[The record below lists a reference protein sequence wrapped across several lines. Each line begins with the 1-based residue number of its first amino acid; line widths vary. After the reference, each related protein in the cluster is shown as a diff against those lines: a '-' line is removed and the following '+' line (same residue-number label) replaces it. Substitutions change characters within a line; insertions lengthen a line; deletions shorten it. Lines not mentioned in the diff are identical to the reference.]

1 MDKEIIVKVADSP
14 QSMEAIFEIRRT
26 VFVIEQSVSEEE
38 EYDEFESSST
48 HLFATC
54 DNQVVGTCRFRN
66 TSLGIKLERFAV
78 IKAYRAQSVG
88 ASLLKAALALV
99 DHDRMIYLHAQV
111 QVVEFYKKYGFAQV
125 GEQFEEAGIQ
135 HFKMIYSADNL
146 Q

>member
-14 QSMEAIFEIRRT
+14 ESMEAIFEVRRT

-66 TSLGIKLERFAV
+66 TTQGTKLERFAV
-78 IKAYRAQSVG
+78 LKAYRTRSVG
-88 ASLLKAALALV
+88 ASLLKAALAAV

-111 QVVEFYKKYGFAQV
+111 QVVEFYKKYGFSQIGA
-125 GEQFEEAGIQ
+125 QFEEAGIQ
-135 HFKMIYSADNL
+135 HFKMIYSTDDL

>member
-14 QSMEAIFEIRRT
+14 QSMEAIFGVRRE

-38 EYDEFESSST
+38 EYDEFETSST

-54 DNQVVGTCRFRN
+54 DNRVVGTCRYRN
-66 TSLGIKLERFAV
+66 TSQGTKLERFAV
-78 IKAYRAQSVG
+78 LKDYRTRSVG
-88 ASLLKAALALV
+88 ASLLLAALAAV
-99 DHDRMIYLHAQV
+99 DQSRLIYLHAQV

-135 HFKMIYSADNL
+135 HYKMEYSPQDS
-146 Q
+146 

>member
-14 QSMEAIFEIRRT
+14 QSMEAIFEVRRT

-135 HFKMIYSADNL
+135 HFKMIYSADDL

>member
-111 QVVEFYKKYGFAQV
+111 QVVEFYKKYGFAQE

>member
-14 QSMEAIFEIRRT
+14 ESMEAIFEVRRT

-54 DNQVVGTCRFRN
+54 DNLVVGTCRFRN
-66 TSLGIKLERFAV
+66 TSQGTKLERFAV
-78 IKAYRAQSVG
+78 LKAYRNQSVG
-88 ASLLKAALALV
+88 ASILRAALAAV
-99 DHDRMIYLHAQV
+99 DRNRAIYLHAQV
-111 QVVEFYKKYGFAQV
+111 QVVEFYKKYGFSKI
-125 GEQFEEAGIQ
+125 GNQFEEAGIQ
-135 HFKMIYSADNL
+135 HFKMIYSADDL

>member
-14 QSMEAIFEIRRT
+14 QSMEAIFGVRRE

-38 EYDEFESSST
+38 EYDEFETSST

-54 DNQVVGTCRFRN
+54 DNRVVGTCRYRN
-66 TSLGIKLERFAV
+66 TSQGTKLERFAV
-78 IKAYRAQSVG
+78 LKDYRTRSVG
-88 ASLLKAALALV
+88 ASLLLAALATV
-99 DHDRMIYLHAQV
+99 DQSRLIYLHAQV

-135 HFKMIYSADNL
+135 HYKMEYSPQDS
-146 Q
+146 

>member
-1 MDKEIIVKVADSP
+1 MDNEIIVKVADSP
-14 QSMEAIFEIRRT
+14 QSMEAIFEVRRT

-66 TSLGIKLERFAV
+66 TSYGIKLERFAV
-78 IKAYRAQSVG
+78 LNEYRTQYVG
-88 ASLLKAALALV
+88 ASLLKAALAAV

-111 QVVEFYKKYGFAQV
+111 QVVDFYKKYGFNPV
-125 GEQFEEAGIQ
+125 GDQFEEAGIQ
-135 HFKMIYSADNL
+135 HFKMIYSADDL

>member
-14 QSMEAIFEIRRT
+14 QSMEAIFGVRRE

-38 EYDEFESSST
+38 EYDEFETSST

-54 DNQVVGTCRFRN
+54 DNRVVGTCRYRN
-66 TSLGIKLERFAV
+66 TSQGTKLERFAV
-78 IKAYRAQSVG
+78 LKDYRTRSVG
-88 ASLLKAALALV
+88 ASLLLAALAAV
-99 DHDRMIYLHAQV
+99 DQSRLIYLHAQV

-135 HFKMIYSADNL
+135 HYKMVYSP
-146 Q
+146 QYS

>member
-14 QSMEAIFEIRRT
+14 QSMEAIFGVRRE

-38 EYDEFESSST
+38 EYDEFETSST

-54 DNQVVGTCRFRN
+54 DNRVVGTCRYRN
-66 TSLGIKLERFAV
+66 TSKGTKLERFAV
-78 IKAYRAQSVG
+78 LKDYRTRSVG
-88 ASLLKAALALV
+88 ASLLLAALAAV
-99 DHDRMIYLHAQV
+99 DQSRLIYLHAQV

-135 HFKMIYSADNL
+135 HYKMEYSPQDS
-146 Q
+146 

>member
-14 QSMEAIFEIRRT
+14 QSMEAIFGVRRE

-38 EYDEFESSST
+38 EYDEFEASST

-54 DNQVVGTCRFRN
+54 DNRVVGTCRYRN
-66 TSLGIKLERFAV
+66 TSQGTKLERFAV
-78 IKAYRAQSVG
+78 LRGYRTRSVG
-88 ASLLKAALALV
+88 ASLLLAALAAV
-99 DHDRMIYLHAQV
+99 DQSRLIYLHAQV

-135 HFKMIYSADNL
+135 HYKMEYSPQDY
-146 Q
+146 

>member
-14 QSMEAIFEIRRT
+14 ESMEAIFEVRRT

-38 EYDEFESSST
+38 EYDEFETSST

-54 DNQVVGTCRFRN
+54 DNQIVGTCRFRN
-66 TSLGIKLERFAV
+66 TSQGTKLERFAV
-78 IKAYRAQSVG
+78 FKAYRTQSVG
-88 ASLLKAALALV
+88 SSLLKAALAAV

-111 QVVEFYKKYGFAQV
+111 QVVEFYKKYGFSQI
-125 GEQFEEAGIQ
+125 GNQFEEAGIQ
-135 HFKMIYSADNL
+135 HFKMIYSADDM

>member
-14 QSMEAIFEIRRT
+14 QSMEAIFGVRRE

-38 EYDEFESSST
+38 EYDEFETSST

-54 DNQVVGTCRFRN
+54 DNRVVGTCRYRN
-66 TSLGIKLERFAV
+66 TSQGTKLERFAV
-78 IKAYRAQSVG
+78 LKDYRTRSVG
-88 ASLLKAALALV
+88 ASLLLAALAAV
-99 DHDRMIYLHAQV
+99 DQSRLIYLHAQV

-135 HFKMIYSADNL
+135 HYKMVYSPQDS
-146 Q
+146 

>member
-1 MDKEIIVKVADSP
+1 MDNEIIVKVADSP
-14 QSMEAIFEIRRT
+14 ESMEAIFEVRRT

-66 TSLGIKLERFAV
+66 TTQGTKLERFAV
-78 IKAYRAQSVG
+78 LKAYRTRSVG
-88 ASLLKAALALV
+88 ASLLKAALAAV

-111 QVVEFYKKYGFAQV
+111 QVIEFYKKYGFSQIGA
-125 GEQFEEAGIQ
+125 QFEEAGIQ
-135 HFKMIYSADNL
+135 HFKMIYSVDDL

>member
-14 QSMEAIFEIRRT
+14 QSMEAIFGVRRE

-38 EYDEFESSST
+38 EYDEFETSST

-54 DNQVVGTCRFRN
+54 DNRVVGTCRYRN
-66 TSLGIKLERFAV
+66 TSQGTKLERFAV
-78 IKAYRAQSVG
+78 LKDYRTRSVG
-88 ASLLKAALALV
+88 ASLLLAALAAV
-99 DHDRMIYLHAQV
+99 DQSRLIYLHAQV

-135 HFKMIYSADNL
+135 HYKMEYSP
-146 Q
+146 QYS